1 LPQAVDRDEGRQT
14 TTKKQAEP
22 EKELREQ
29 REHALSEMSQ
39 IYFAADDS
47 FDADVEAQH
56 EEASGQFILI
66 QGATAVGKEVHQ
78 CEDAYLLSE
87 RAFGVSDGVSGWNVY
102 GFSSD

>member
-1 LPQAVDRDEGRQT
+1 MDQDEGRQT

-39 IYFAADDS
+39 IYFAAEDP
-47 FDADVEAQH
+47 FDGDEEAKY

-66 QGATAVGKEVHQ
+66 
-78 CEDAYLLSE
+78 
-87 RAFGVSDGVSGWNVY
+87 
-102 GFSSD
+102 